1 MALAHAILSSILKHP
16 SSGYE
21 LAKEFDRVVSHFWN
35 ATHQQI
41 YRELAS
47 MERDGLVTAEL
58 IEQKDRPNSK
68 WYSIT
73 DHGRQVLA
81 AWVAQ
86 PIGVSAMREDLLI
99 KLRAESLVDRHIL
112 IGEIERHRQIHLD
125 KQAFYGA
132 VIARDFPD
140 VTMLSSTA
148 LADYLVIRCGVR
160 YELAYVDWCDEALA
174 ALNAHD
180 AIKNS

>member
-41 YRELAS
+41 YRELAG

-73 DHGRQVLA
+73 DQGRQVLA

-86 PIGVSAMREDLLI
+86 PISVSAMREDLLI
-99 KLRAESLVDRHIL
+99 KLRAESLVDRH
-112 IGEIERHRQIHLD
+112 
-125 KQAFYGA
+125 
-132 VIARDFPD
+132 
-140 VTMLSSTA
+140 
-148 LADYLVIRCGVR
+148 
-160 YELAYVDWCDEALA
+160 
-174 ALNAHD
+174 
-180 AIKNS
+180 